1 MRIAVD
7 ALSQVTGGGLTVVQH
22 LVPEIARLRP
32 DWRLTV
38 FSATSPFGVD
48 APPNVEPVAQP
59 VLRSLWKRFVW
70 QQRRLPGV
78 LRSGG
83 YEVLLNLGGYA
94 MARSPV
100 PQICVWQ
107 NSNLFSSARIPRPAW
122 LRAYI
127 AAQRVAQ
134 GWSLPRASRNVFL
147 TQTSLEDAAAI
158 WPIERY
164 SASVIPLGFDAP
176 PELGET
182 RERESFALAVGH
194 VYTHKNYEALID
206 AIAICAEM
214 DHPIHLRIAGPAD
227 RGYQGALQRRAE
239 RCGAAAW
246 IQFLGPLDRARIFD
260 LYRRARVYVTTSLL
274 ESFGMTVLEAMA
286 CGAPVAA
293 SNASCIPE
301 VAGDAAIY
309 FDPRDPREIAATL
322 VRLMDDD
329 ALCAELRQ
337 RGHRRVPEFSW
348 ERTAREYARLLEGAR
363 AQTP

>member
-32 DWRLTV
+32 EWRLTV
-38 FSATSPFGVD
+38 FSAAPWFGAD
-48 APPNVEPVAQP
+48 APQNLELVVEPA
-59 VLRSLWKRFVW
+59 LRSPWKRPLW
-70 QQRRLPGV
+70 QQLRLPGI
-78 LRSGG
+78 LRTGG
-83 YEVLLNLGGYA
+83 YDALLNLGGYA
-94 MARSPV
+94 TARSPV

-107 NSNLFSSARIPRPAW
+107 NPNLFSSAPIPRPAW

-127 AAQRVAQ
+127 AAQRAAQ

-147 TQTSLEDAAAI
+147 TRSSLEDAAAV

-164 SASVIPLGFDAP
+164 SASVIPLGLDAP
-176 PELGET
+176 PDAGET

-194 VYTHKNYEALID
+194 VYTHKNYESLID

-214 DHPIHLRIAGPAD
+214 GRPIRLRIAGPAD
-227 RGYQGALQRRAE
+227 RGYKAALERRAK
-239 RCGAAAW
+239 RNGAAEW
-246 IQFLGPLDRARIFD
+246 IEFLGPLDRAQIFD
-260 LYRRARVYVTTSLL
+260 LYRRTRVYVTTSLL

-286 CGAPVAA
+286 SGAPVAA

-309 FDPRDPREIAATL
+309 FDPRDPHEIAATL
-322 VRLMDDD
+322 VRLISDD

-337 RGHRRVPEFSW
+337 RGRRRAPEFSW
-348 ERTAREYARLLEGAR
+348 ERTARGYTSLIEGALAR
-363 AQTP
+363 TP